1 MKPIKITSFDQID
14 ALYAKGLN
22 ICKGCKF
29 ENCAS
34 CTPER
39 FAVCSEQANKH
50 AKPILAAMAE
60 LETIYKAKQSN
71 K

>member
-1 MKPIKITSFDQID
+1 MKPIKITSFEQID

-22 ICKGCKF
+22 ICNGCKF
-29 ENCAS
+29 ENYAS

-39 FAVCSEQANKH
+39 FSECTAQANKH
-50 AKPILAAMAE
+50 AKPILVAMAE
-60 LETIYKAKQSN
+60 LEATYKAKSPN